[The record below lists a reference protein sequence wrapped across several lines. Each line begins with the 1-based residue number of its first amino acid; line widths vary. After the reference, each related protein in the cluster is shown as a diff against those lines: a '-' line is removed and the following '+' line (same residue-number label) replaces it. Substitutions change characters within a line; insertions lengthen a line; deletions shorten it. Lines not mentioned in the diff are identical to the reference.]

1 MNAQTQLQEIVKM
14 APGTAKVLE
23 RHGLDFCCQ
32 GARTLAVACAA
43 QGLAVEQLLAE
54 LQQATRTTPTVAPT
68 ASLAELT
75 NHIVTTHHAY
85 VRESLPTIAGHTAK
99 VARVHGPRH
108 AELAE
113 VDQLFAAVVEEMTGH
128 MAKEEQ
134 ILFPYM
140 VALERFATGQ
150 GEAPHACFPTV
161 AAPIRVMEM
170 EHESA
175 GGALA
180 RIRALTANYTPPA
193 DACTTYRLMLQEL
206 QAFEEDLHVHVH
218 LENYV
223 LHPRALALEEQLAAQ
238 L

>member
-1 MNAQTQLQEIVKM
+1 MNAQMQLQAIVK
-14 APGTAKVLE
+14 AEPGTAKVLE
-23 RHGLDFCCQ
+23 RLGLDFCCQ
-32 GARTLAVACAA
+32 GARTLDVACGA
-43 QGLAVEQLLAE
+43 QGLAVDLVLAE
-54 LQQATRTTPTVAPT
+54 LVQAARTVPRQAES

-75 NHIVTTHHAY
+75 THIVNVHHAY
-85 VRESLPTIAGHTAK
+85 VRESMPTIAGHTAK
-99 VARVHGPRH
+99 VARVHGQRH

-113 VDQLFAAVVEEMTGH
+113 VAQLFAAVADEMTNH

-140 VALERFATGQ
+140 VGLERFAAGQ
-150 GEAPHACFPTV
+150 GQPPHACFPTV
-161 AAPIRVMEM
+161 AAPIHMMET

-180 RIRALTANYTPPA
+180 RIRALTANYTAPA

-223 LHPRALALEEQLAAQ
+223 LHPRALALEEQLSAQ

>member
-1 MNAQTQLQEIVKM
+1 MNEQTQLQEIVKT

-23 RHGLDFCCQ
+23 RLGLDFCCQ
-32 GARTLAVACAA
+32 GARTLSVACAA
-43 QGLAVEQLLAE
+43 QGLAVEQVLAE
-54 LQQATRTTPTVAPT
+54 LRQAVRTAPGIDPA
-68 ASLAELT
+68 ASLEELT
-75 NHIVTTHHAY
+75 RHIVTTHHGY

-99 VARVHGPRH
+99 VARVHGGRH
-108 AELAE
+108 GELAE
-113 VDQLFAAVVEEMTGH
+113 VNRLFAAVVEEMTSH

-134 ILFPYM
+134 VLFPYI
-140 VALERFATGQ
+140 VALERYAAGQ
-150 GEAPHACFPTV
+150 GDAPHACFPTV

-180 RIRALTANYTPPA
+180 RIRTLTANYTPPA

-238 L
+238 N